1 MRRITKD
8 IRIDVDL
15 DEYIRQQACD
25 PFRQAIVY
33 GMYSDIVNDAIRAWM
48 TEHKK
53 LAALA
58 AASPMN
64 PETSHDH

>member
-15 DEYIRQQACD
+15 DEYIRQQARD

-33 GMYSDIVNDAIRAWM
+33 GMYSDLSLIHI
-48 TEHKK
+48 
-53 LAALA
+53 
-58 AASPMN
+58 
-64 PETSHDH
+64 